1 MPHFLNTQ
9 ANDLINWFTTSVH
22 ARTQL
27 AVLLRKL
34 IQSTGRDLKKV
45 DFPGNDD
52 AERPGWDGFLETSSS
67 YAWIPD
73 GISGWEFGVTEKITK
88 KADGD
93 FEKSVR
99 ATNDAERRN
108 TTFVFVTPRRW
119 PGKVRWVKKMTGK
132 NLWKGIRAYDA
143 SDLEQWMEQS
153 VSSRIWFA
161 NETGRPSHGVRILER
176 CWADWA
182 NVTDPYLHSSLFA
195 TSVQAWNCEIKSFF
209 EKNDAKPLV
218 ITADSVEEAL
228 AFLKQVFDTP
238 ELEQYRDRVL
248 VFDETGMLPKIAKE
262 TTDFIAVAHTRDV
275 ERELAPY
282 CSMLRSI
289 VVYPRNAARVK
300 PDIVLE
306 PLETEPFRKALES
319 MGQSRDDIAALEK
332 ASGRSLTVLRR
343 QLSNVPAIRT
353 PEWADDPKIACD
365 MVPLVLAGT
374 WDAQNDA
381 DRTLLSLL
389 AEVSSY
395 ESLEKCILKLLQL
408 NDSPVWSLGNLRGV
422 ISKKDAI
429 FAIKGSVSKADLY
442 RFLEIAQIVLGEDD
456 PALDLP
462 EKERWAAGLYGKK
475 REFSGVLRE
484 GISETLVLLS
494 VHGKDLFG
502 KHLGFDG
509 EFEAAKIVR
518 GLLMPLTTR
527 KLEANNRDLPLYA
540 EAAPVAFLSIIDQ
553 DLREKKSEVIGLL
566 RPSETGVFGS
576 CPRTGLLRALEA
588 LAWNPHT
595 FPRVVRIL
603 GQLSEVEINDNWGN
617 KPFESLSSI
626 LRAWMPQT
634 AAIFEMRMKA
644 INMLMDTN
652 PTVGWKICL
661 KQFGEYGN
669 LVGHYS
675 YKPKWRRDGHGY
687 GEPLTYEEINA
698 SVREMVRIA
707 LTRPSYTVEMLCDLV
722 SKLNALAPEDQVRVW
737 KIIEEWHSVGPLDEE
752 IAKVREKI
760 RFNFLSSWAHKKAL
774 EQGTTRLSE
783 KAKFVCAEL
792 KVKDIV
798 YKHEWLFY
806 HGCFEDFIEEIDD
819 NEMDYYAREKRIR
832 KRRIEALKDIAQERG
847 TDGIFELCE
856 KGSSQGQICAGL
868 ISEAL
873 NDEFIEEFILKC
885 LRPLKNHL
893 RHDDLVA
900 GVLRSL
906 DDERRRALYESLQS
920 KLNQD
925 EVSTL
930 LRLLPYQ
937 ASTWELVD
945 ELSPEA
951 PKRYWQE
958 VKPQYWFDSP
968 DERNESI
975 RRLLDVERPRAAFM
989 SAHFKLEEIQ
999 PSLLVK
1005 MLYAIVHVDKEKRG
1019 DYLLDPY
1026 DVRQAFQL
1034 LDQNPK
1040 VSLEE
1045 KAALEFA
1052 YLEVLAR
1059 PYPGGE
1065 QSQIPNLELYL
1076 EEHPELFVRA
1086 VVWMSKRKNGGKDP
1100 IEFCL
1105 KEGQGHLATSGYCFL
1120 KALERIP
1127 GLNEATKEEQQEK
1140 LAKWVEAVR
1149 RSCAELDRLEVADEW
1164 LGNFFSHAP
1173 VGEDGVWPNEAVRN
1187 VMESIRSEYIS
1198 RGSHMGLFNSRGAH
1212 FRGKGG
1218 SQERELANKY
1228 RAWADALQFSHPFV
1242 STSILMSMVRTYED
1256 EAERQDTETEIL
1268 RRLTL

>member
-9 ANDLINWFTTSVH
+9 ANELINWFTTSIH

-34 IQSTGRDLKKV
+34 IHSTGYELQKV
-45 DFPGNDD
+45 DFPGNND

-67 YAWIPD
+67 NAWIPT
-73 GISGWEFGVTEKITK
+73 GTSGWEFGVTENITK
-88 KADGD
+88 KANGD

-99 ATNDAERRN
+99 ATNEAERRN
-108 TTFVFVTPRRW
+108 ITFVFVTPRRW
-119 PGKVRWVKKMTGK
+119 AGKVSWVEKMKIK
-132 NLWKGIRAYDA
+132 NLWKDIRAYDA

-153 VSSRIWFA
+153 ISSRIWFA
-161 NETGRPSHGVRILER
+161 NETGRPSDGVRILER
-176 CWADWA
+176 CWVDWA
-182 NVTDPYLHSSLFA
+182 NVTAPHLHPSLFSTA
-195 TSVQAWNCEIKSFF
+195 VQAWACNIKSFF
-209 EKNDAKPLV
+209 DKSDEKPLV

-228 AFLKQVFDTP
+228 AFLKQVFETR
-238 ELEQYRDRVL
+238 EFEQYRDRVL
-248 VFDETGMLPKIAKE
+248 VFDKTEILPKIAQE
-262 TTDFIAVAHTRDV
+262 TTNFIAVAHTRDV
-275 ERELAPY
+275 ERELGPY
-282 CSMLRSI
+282 CTMLRSI
-289 VVYPRNAARVK
+289 VVYPRNAANVK

-306 PLETEPFRKALES
+306 PLGTETFRKALES
-319 MGQSRDDIAALEK
+319 MGKSRDDIAVLER

-353 PEWADDPKIACD
+353 PEWADDSKIASD

-374 WDAQNDA
+374 WDVQNDA

-395 ESLEKCILKLLQL
+395 ESLEKRILNLLKL
-408 NDSPVWSLGNLRGV
+408 NDSPVWSLGNLQGV

-475 REFSGVLRE
+475 REFSRVLRE

-540 EAAPVAFLSIIDQ
+540 EAAPAAFLSIIEQ
-553 DLREKKSEVIGLL
+553 DLQAKKSKVIGLL

-576 CPRTGLLRALEA
+576 CPRTGLLWALEA

-634 AAIFEMRMKA
+634 AAIYEMRMKA

-652 PTVGWKICL
+652 FTVGWKICL
-661 KQFGEYGN
+661 EQFGEYGN

-707 LTRPSYTVEMLCDLV
+707 LNRTSYTAEMLCDLV
-722 SKLNALAPEDQVRVW
+722 SKLNALAPEDQARVW
-737 KIIEEWHSVGPLDEE
+737 EIIDEWHRVGPLDEE

-760 RFNFLSSWAHKKAL
+760 RFNFLTPWAHKKAL
-774 EQGTTRLSE
+774 EQGTTCLSE
-783 KAKFVCAEL
+783 KAEFVCAEL

-798 YKHEWLFY
+798 YKHEWLFH

-819 NEMDYYAREKRIR
+819 SEMDYYAREQRIR

-847 TDGIFELCE
+847 TGGIFELCE

-868 ISEAL
+868 ISEVL
-873 NDEFIEEFILKC
+873 NDELIEEFILKC

-893 RHDDLVA
+893 RHDDVVA

-906 DDERRRALYESLQS
+906 EDERRKAIYEGLRS
-920 KLNQD
+920 KLSKE
-925 EVSTL
+925 EVLSV
-930 LRLLPYQ
+930 LRLSPCQ
-937 ASTWELVD
+937 AFTWELVNK
-945 ELSPEA
+945 LSSETQT
-951 PKRYWQE
+951 RYWRE

-968 DERNESI
+968 EERNENV
-975 RRLLDVERPRAAFM
+975 RRLLDVDRPVAAFA
-989 SAHFKLEEIQ
+989 SAHLKLEEIQ

-1005 MLYAIVHVDKEKRG
+1005 MLHAIVHGGRDKRG
-1019 DYLLDPY
+1019 DYLLNPY

-1034 LDQNPK
+1034 LDQNSK

-1052 YLEVLAR
+1052 YLGVLAR
-1059 PYPGGE
+1059 PYPGGK

-1086 VVWMSKRKNGGKDP
+1086 VVWMSKRKNGGEDP
-1100 IEFCL
+1100 IEFRL
-1105 KEGQGHLATSGYCFL
+1105 KEGQGHLAKSGYCFL
-1120 KALERIP
+1120 EALERIP

-1140 LAKWVEAVR
+1140 LAKWVEVVR
-1149 RSCAELDRLEVADEW
+1149 RACEDLDRLEIADAW
-1164 LGNFFSHAP
+1164 LGNLFSHAP
-1173 VGEDGVWPNEAVRN
+1173 VGADGVWPDEAVRN
-1187 VMESIRSEYIS
+1187 VMENIRSEFIS
-1198 RGSHMGLFNSRGAH
+1198 RGAHIGLFNSRGAH
-1212 FRGKGG
+1212 FCGKGG
-1218 SQERELANKY
+1218 AQERELANKY
-1228 RAWADALQFSHPFV
+1228 RVWADALQFTHPFV
-1242 STSILMSMVRTYED
+1242 SSSLLMSMVYTYEY
-1256 EAERQDTETEIL
+1256 EAERQDIETEI
-1268 RRLTL
+1268 RCRVTL

>member
-1 MPHFLNTQ
+1 MPHFLNTR
-9 ANDLINWFTTSVH
+9 ANELINWFTTSIH

-34 IQSTGRDLKKV
+34 IHSTGHELQKV

-67 YAWIPD
+67 NAWIPT
-73 GISGWEFGVTEKITK
+73 GISGWEFGVTENITK
-88 KADGD
+88 KANGD

-108 TTFVFVTPRRW
+108 ITFVFVTPRRW
-119 PGKVRWVKKMTGK
+119 AGKVSWVEKMKIK
-132 NLWKGIRAYDA
+132 NLWKDIRAYDA

-153 VSSRIWFA
+153 ISSRIWFA
-161 NETGRPSHGVRILER
+161 NETGRPSDGVRILER
-176 CWADWA
+176 CWDDWA
-182 NVTDPYLHSSLFA
+182 KVTAPHLHPSLFSTA
-195 TSVQAWNCEIKSFF
+195 VQAWACNIKSFF
-209 EKNDAKPLV
+209 DKSDEKPLV

-228 AFLKQVFDTP
+228 AFLKQVFETR
-238 ELEQYRDRVL
+238 ELEQYRDRLL
-248 VFDETGMLPKIAKE
+248 VFDKTEILPKIALE
-262 TTDFIAVAHTRDV
+262 TTNFIAVAHTRDV
-275 ERELAPY
+275 ERELGPY
-282 CSMLRSI
+282 CTMLRSI
-289 VVYPRNAARVK
+289 VVYPRNAANVK

-306 PLETEPFRKALES
+306 PLGTEAFRKALES
-319 MGQSRDDIAALEK
+319 MGKSRDDIAMLEK

-353 PEWADDPKIACD
+353 PEWADDSKIAFD

-389 AEVSSY
+389 AEVTSY
-395 ESLEKCILKLLQL
+395 ELLEKRILNLLKL
-408 NDSPVWSLGNLRGV
+408 NDSPVWSLCNLRGV

-475 REFSGVLRE
+475 REFSGILRE

-518 GLLMPLTTR
+518 GLLLPLTTR

-540 EAAPVAFLSIIDQ
+540 EAAPAAFLSIIEQ
-553 DLREKKSEVIGLL
+553 DLRTKKSEVMGLL

-576 CPRTGLLRALEA
+576 CPRSGLLWALEG
-588 LAWNPHT
+588 LAWNSQT
-595 FPRVVRIL
+595 FPRVVNLL

-617 KPFESLSSI
+617 TPFESLSSI

-634 AAIFEMRMKA
+634 GAIFEMRKKA
-644 INMLMDTN
+644 INMLMDAN

-669 LVGHYS
+669 LVGHYT
-675 YKPKWRRDGHGY
+675 YKPKWRRDGYGH
-687 GEPLTYEEINA
+687 GEPLTNEEIYE

-707 LTRPSYTVEMLCDLV
+707 LTRPSYTAEMLCDLV
-722 SKLNALAPEDQVRVW
+722 SKVNTLASEDQSRVW
-737 KIIEEWHSVGPLDEE
+737 EIIEEWHSSGPTDEE
-752 IAKVREKI
+752 IARVREKI
-760 RFNFLSSWAHKKAL
+760 RFNFLSPWAHEKAL
-774 EQGTTRLSE
+774 EQGKTYLIE

-792 KVKDIV
+792 EVKDVV
-798 YKHEWLFY
+798 YKHEWLFRR
-806 HGCFEDFIEEIDD
+806 GCFEDFTEELGDC
-819 NEMDYYAREKRIR
+819 ETDYSARKQRIQ

-847 TDGIFELCE
+847 TDGIFDLCDR
-856 KGSSQGQICAGL
+856 GSFQGQICVGL
-868 ISEAL
+868 IPEVL
-873 NDEFIEEFILKC
+873 NDELIEEFILKC
-885 LRPLKNHL
+885 LRPIKNHL
-893 RHDDLVA
+893 RHDDVVA
-900 GVLRSL
+900 GVLQSL
-906 DDERRRALYESLQS
+906 DDGRRKALYESLQS
-920 KLNQD
+920 KLNQ
-925 EVSTL
+925 EELSII
-930 LRLLPYQ
+930 LRLSPYQ
-937 ASTWELVD
+937 ASTWALVD
-945 ELSPEA
+945 KLSAEA
-951 PKRYWQE
+951 RKRYWKE
-958 VKPQYWFDSP
+958 VKPRYWFDSP
-968 DERNESI
+968 EERNESV

-989 SAHFKLEEIQ
+989 SAHIKLEEIQ

-1005 MLYAIVHVDKEKRG
+1005 TLYAMVSGGKDKPNE
-1019 DYLLDPY
+1019 YLLDSH

-1034 LDQNPK
+1034 LDQNVE

-1052 YLEVLAR
+1052 YLGVLAR

-1065 QSQIPNLELYL
+1065 HSQIPNLELYL

-1086 VVWMSKRKNGGKDP
+1086 VVWMYKRKNGGEDP
-1100 IEFCL
+1100 IEFRV
-1105 KEGQGHLATSGYCFL
+1105 KEGQGHLATSCYSFL
-1120 KALERIP
+1120 EALERIP
-1127 GLNEATKEEQQEK
+1127 GLNEATKKEQQEK
-1140 LAKWVEAVR
+1140 LAQWVKAVR
-1149 RSCAELDRLEVADEW
+1149 KLSDEFDRLEVADEC
-1164 LGNFFSHAP
+1164 LGNLFSHAP
-1173 VGEDGVWPNEAVRN
+1173 VGEDGVWPNEATRN
-1187 VMESIRSEYIS
+1187 VIENLRSESISWGACI
-1198 RGSHMGLFNSRGAH
+1198 GLFNSRGAH
-1212 FRGKGG
+1212 FRGEGG
-1218 SQERELANKY
+1218 AQERELANKY
-1228 RAWADALQFSHPFV
+1228 RVWADALQFTHPFV
-1242 STSILMSMVRTYED
+1242 STSLLMSMVRTYEQ
-1256 EAERQDTETEIL
+1256 EAQKQDTDTEIQ